1 MLVPDSTNLILEA
14 PVVEVVLISIAWLN
28 EDPLS
33 ISNIPSEVTRSLSV
47 PSVMT
52 LKCPLEPVSTTSADV
67 LFSSIL
73 SLDTDAGTKVCLMM

>member
-14 PVVEVVLISIAWLN
+14 PVVAVVLISIAWLN
-28 EDPLS
+28 ADPLS

-47 PSVMT
+47 PSVTT

-73 SLDTDAGTKVCLMM
+73 SLDTDVGTKVCLMM